1 MPLTGL
7 DIFKLLPKTNCKK
20 CGQATCLAFAMAL
33 ANAKADVGQCPDMS
47 DAARE
52 ALEAASAPQIAL
64 VKIGVGPNE
73 TQAGNETVLFR
84 HDKCFVNPTSL
95 AVSISDRS
103 ENPAGEA
110 LKANGLVFDRLGQ
123 MHGISLLAVQ
133 NHSGDPD
140 VFSETVKAVTGKTS
154 FPLILISGDPPAVE
168 KALEIAGAKK
178 PLVYAATEE
187 NYTVMTELARKYNVP
202 LAVKGRDLD
211 RLAGL
216 AEKVSALG
224 HKQLVLDSG
233 ARNVRQVLADQ
244 TQIRRQALR
253 RFRPFGFPTIAFAVN
268 SQDPLQAIIEA
279 GVYIAKYAGIVVL
292 PSADPEVVLPL
303 ITLRL
308 NIFTDPQK
316 PAAVDSRIYEI
327 GSPGNSA
334 PVLITSN
341 FSLTYFCV
349 ASDVEASRVP
359 AYVLP
364 VDTDGVSVLTGW
376 AAGKFTP
383 EKITAMLKE
392 SGIEDKV
399 THRRVII
406 PGGVAVLSGKLQD
419 LSGWEVIVGP
429 VESSGIPAFLKRHW
443 INPNIAN
450 TAPAKGMKIDQ

>member
-33 ANAKADVGQCPDMS
+33 ANAKADVAQCPDMN
-47 DAARE
+47 DTARD
-52 ALEAASAPQIAL
+52 ALEAASSPQIAL
-64 VKIGVGPNE
+64 VKIGVGPDE
-73 TQAGNETVLFR
+73 AQAGNETVLFR
-84 HDKCFVNPTSL
+84 HDKCFVNPTPL
-95 AVSISDRS
+95 AVLISDRC
-103 ENPAGEA
+103 ENPAAEA
-110 LKANGLVFDRLGQ
+110 LKANNLVFDRLGQ
-123 MHGISLLAVQ
+123 MHGINLLAVQ
-133 NHSGDPD
+133 NHSGDP
-140 VFSETVKAVTGKTS
+140 VTFCETVRSVSEKTN
-154 FPLILISGDPPAVE
+154 FPLILVCEDSLAIE
-168 KALEIAGAKK
+168 KALEVTGAKK
-178 PLVYAATEE
+178 PLVYAANEE
-187 NYTVMTELARKYNVP
+187 NYKVMTELARKYNVP

-211 RLAGL
+211 HLAGL
-216 AEKVSALG
+216 AEKVAALG
-224 HKQLVLDSG
+224 HRQLVLDSG
-233 ARNVRQVLADQ
+233 AQNVRQVLADQ

-253 RFRPFGFPTIAFAVN
+253 RFRPFGYPTIVFAAN
-268 SQDPLQAIIEA
+268 SRDPLQAVIEA

-303 ITLRL
+303 VTLRL

-334 PVLITSN
+334 PVLVTSN

-359 AYVLP
+359 AYILP

-383 EKITAMLKE
+383 EKIAAMLKE

-429 VESSGIPAFLKRHW
+429 VESSGLPAFLKRRW
-443 INPNIAN
+443 VAEK
-450 TAPAKGMKIDQ
+450 A

>member
-1 MPLTGL
+1 MTGL
-7 DIFKLLPKTNCKK
+7 DIFKILPKTNCKK

-33 ANAKADVGQCPDMS
+33 ANTKADVGQCPDLS
-47 DAARE
+47 DSARE
-52 ALEAASAPQIAL
+52 TLEASSAPQIAL
-64 VKIGVGPNE
+64 VKIGSGPNE

-84 HDKCFVNPTSL
+84 HDKCFVNPTPF
-95 AVSISDRS
+95 AVVISDKS
-103 ENPAGEA
+103 ENPAAEA

-123 MHGISLLAVQ
+123 MHGINLLAVQ
-133 NHSGDPD
+133 NDSGNPV
-140 VFSETVKAVTGKTS
+140 VFSETVRTVTEKTNFS
-154 FPLILISGDPPAVE
+154 LILISEDPPAIE
-168 KALEIAGAKK
+168 KALEITGVKR
-178 PLVYAATEE
+178 PLIYAATEE

-202 LAVKGRDLD
+202 LAVKGRGLDHLADLS
-211 RLAGL
+211 
-216 AEKVSALG
+216 EKVAALG
-224 HKQLVLDSG
+224 HRQLVLDSG

-253 RFRPFGFPTIAFAVN
+253 RFRPFGYPTIAFAVN
-268 SQDPLQAIIEA
+268 SRDPLQAVVEA

-292 PSADPEVVLPL
+292 PSAAPEAILTLV
-303 ITLRL
+303 TLRL

-334 PVLITSN
+334 PVLVTSN

-359 AYVLP
+359 AYILP

-383 EKITAMLKE
+383 EKIAAMLKE

-406 PGGVAVLSGKLQD
+406 PGGVAVLSGKLRD

-429 VESSGIPAFLKRHW
+429 AESSGLPVFLKQNW
-443 INPNIAN
+443 VDEKA
-450 TAPAKGMKIDQ
+450 